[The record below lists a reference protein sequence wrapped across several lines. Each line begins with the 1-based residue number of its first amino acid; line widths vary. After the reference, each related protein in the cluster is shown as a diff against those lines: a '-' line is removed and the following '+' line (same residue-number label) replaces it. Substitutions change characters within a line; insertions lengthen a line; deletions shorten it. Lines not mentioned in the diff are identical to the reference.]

1 MRIKYTKNNYTL
13 KTMKNLHSEL
23 NKPTLW
29 TDAIIMAESPVACH
43 HVTYFTSDVV
53 RDYLP

>member
-1 MRIKYTKNNYTL
+1 
-13 KTMKNLHSEL
+13 MKNLHSEL